1 MEWVLKYQ
9 VDFGYE
15 LAYGNQIHG
24 PWMLYDDDYDF
35 TCEQVQEKL
44 VHGSRDSVYDGEN
57 YGQYDED
64 VNYQSG
70 EETLSDYE
78 ELDKYCEVPLK
89 FEWDSDNDNIIDSK
103 DVDRTRSS
111 EYVTFLGFHPSK
123 EIVFLHVSSAR
134 GVAYHLNG
142 AKVQDL
148 GELQFSG
155 LDYMRKS
162 FVYTPCRMPLP
173 GTQL

>member
-1 MEWVLKYQ
+1 MEWVLKHQ

-15 LAYGNQIHG
+15 LAYGDQVHG
-24 PWMLYDDDYDF
+24 PWMVYDDDHGF
-35 TCEQVQEKL
+35 TRQWKL
-44 VHGSRDSVYDGEN
+44 EHGSHNSVYDREN

-64 VNYQSG
+64 ENYQSG
-70 EETLSDYE
+70 EETSDCE
-78 ELDKYCEVPLK
+78 EEEQDKYCEVPLK
-89 FEWDSDNDNIIDSK
+89 FEWYSDNDNIINLK
-103 DVDRTRSS
+103 DVDKTRSS

-148 GELQFSG
+148 GDLQFSG